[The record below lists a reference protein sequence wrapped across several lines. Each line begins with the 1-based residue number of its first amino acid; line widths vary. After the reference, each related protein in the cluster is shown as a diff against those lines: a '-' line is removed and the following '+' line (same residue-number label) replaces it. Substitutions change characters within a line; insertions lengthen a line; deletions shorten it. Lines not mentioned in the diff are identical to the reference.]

1 MYHVASWHESQMGM
15 TERKGTDRAQVL
27 AWSGPHV
34 VCWCYVSSKGKT
46 GWKVHSTLIVG
57 SPINTIDY
65 VQGADMLPS
74 IQCDL
79 ISGVLVLGTKAGI
92 ELWRTDPKAEV
103 VVWDKL
109 WDRLYSHAENILLAP
124 SLSHLAWMTKVSE
137 MLRVAYTMLISRAR
151 RRFLSSHW
159 TGSSSRRGFHKRCG
173 IPAKSPG

>member
-79 ISGVLVLGTKAGI
+79 IRCSGVGY
-92 ELWRTDPKAEV
+92 ES
-103 VVWDKL
+103 
-109 WDRLYSHAENILLAP
+109 WDRTVENRP
-124 SLSHLAWMTKVSE
+124 Q
-137 MLRVAYTMLISRAR
+137 
-151 RRFLSSHW
+151 
-159 TGSSSRRGFHKRCG
+159 G
-173 IPAKSPG
+173 